1 MNKIFKVIWN
11 PATGSYTVASETA
24 KSRGKKSGRSKLLI
38 SALVA
43 GGMLSSFGVQA
54 QAGRDNG
61 QGVNYGQGTGTGWVA
76 IGEDAKANSFTDT
89 GGGSSTAVGYHSTAD
104 GRWSTALGAK
114 THSLGEA
121 SVALGINTT
130 SAGERSLAIGASA
143 TSTGGFS
150 IALGR
155 YANSVGE
162 FSIAQGDHAE
172 TGADDAIAFGRESKA
187 LGIMSIALGATANAS
202 KEYAMALGASSA
214 ASAANAIAVGRNSAA
229 AGVDSLAFGRL
240 SAANAANA
248 IAMGAESKAAENA
261 TAVGTN
267 AEANGLNSI
276 ALGSGSIAD
285 VDNTI
290 ALGNQS
296 QAVAA
301 GAIAIGQG
309 NKADGA
315 NAIALG
321 NGSITGGVNAI
332 ALGQGSYAGLENG
345 TAIGAQASAQGKNSV
360 ALGAGSV
367 ATDADTV
374 SVGNTTAQRQI
385 VNMAA
390 GDISTTSTDAINGS
404 QLYAISKSVADNLGG
419 GATVNAQG
427 VVTSPNYRLKSGIFG
442 TVGDALTGLDNNTLQ
457 WDSLKKAY
465 SAAHGTDTTSTIT
478 NVKDGAIS
486 DTSKDA
492 VNGSQLKTTNDNVAT
507 NTANIT
513 TNTNSINTLTD
524 SVGDLKDD
532 ALLWNGTA
540 FSAAHGTEATSKIT
554 NVKDGDLTAGSTD
567 AVNGSQLK
575 TTNDN
580 VATNTTN
587 ITNLTDSV
595 GDLKDDAL
603 LWNGTAFSAA
613 HGTDATSKITNV
625 KDGDLTAG
633 STDAVNGSQLKTT
646 NDAVAANTTNIA
658 TNTTNITNLT
668 DAVDSLG
675 DDSLLWNATAGAF
688 SAAHGT
694 DATSKITNV
703 TAGDLTAGSTDAV
716 NGSQLKTT
724 NDAVAANTTNIATNT
739 TNITNLTDAVD
750 SLGDDSLL
758 WNATAG
764 AFSAA
769 HGTDATSKITNV
781 KDGDLT
787 AGSTDAVNGSQLK
800 TTNDAVAANTT
811 NIATNTTNIT
821 NLTDAVDSLGDDS
834 LLWNATAGAFSAAH
848 GTDATSKITNVKDGD
863 LTAGSTDAVNG
874 SQLKTTNDAVAANTT
889 NIATNTTNI
898 TNLTDAVDSLG
909 DDSLLWNAT
918 AGAFSA
924 KHGTN
929 GTDSKI
935 TNLLAGTVSSD
946 STDAINGSQLYGL
959 ADSFTSY
966 LGGGADIS
974 DAGVLTGPTYT
985 IGGTDYNN
993 VGDALAAINTS
1004 FSTSLGD
1011 ALLWDATAKGGD
1023 GAFSAGRGKD
1033 NTASIITNVAD
1044 GAISSTSSDAINGSQ
1059 LYDTS
1064 KYIADTLGGDAEVNA
1079 DGTITAPTYAIAGGS
1094 YSNVGD
1100 ALEAIDTTLDDALLW
1115 DATANGGNGAFSA
1128 GRGVDKTASVITNV
1142 ADGAIS
1148 STSSDAINGSQLYTT
1163 NKYIADALGGD
1174 AEVNAD
1180 GSITAPSYTIANAE
1194 YNNVGDAL
1202 DALDDNALLWDAT
1215 ANDGA
1220 GAYNASHDGKASIIT
1235 NVADG
1240 NIGEGSTDA
1249 INGSQLFN
1257 TNMLIQQNSEII
1269 NQLAGNT
1276 SETYIEDN
1284 GAGINYVRT
1293 NDNGLA
1299 FNDASASGIGAT
1311 AVGYNAVASGES
1323 SVAIGQG
1330 SSSTVDTGIALGSS
1344 SVSSRVIVKG
1354 SRDTSVSEE
1363 GVVIGYDTTDGEL
1376 LGALSIGDDGKYRQI
1391 INVADG
1397 SEAHDAVTVRQLQN
1411 AIGAVATTPTKY
1423 FHANSTEE
1431 DSLAVGEDSL
1441 AMGAKTIVNSNA
1453 GIGIGYGAY
1462 VDANALNGIAIG
1474 SNARA
1479 NHANSIAMG
1488 NGSQTT
1494 RGAQTGYTAY
1504 NMDAPQNSVGEFSVG
1519 SEDGQRQIT
1528 NVAAGS
1534 ADTDAVNVGQLKV
1547 TDAQVSQNTQSITN
1561 LNNQVTNLDTRVT
1574 NIENG
1579 IGDIVTTGSTKY
1591 FKTNT
1596 DGVDANAQGKDSV
1609 AIGSGSIAAA
1619 DNSVALGTGSVANEE
1634 NTISVGSST
1643 NQRRITNVAAG
1654 VNATDAVNVSQLKS
1668 SEAGGVRYDTKA
1680 DGSIDYSNIT
1690 LGGGNGG
1697 TTRISNVSA
1706 GVNNNDAVN
1715 YAQLKQSVQ
1724 ETKQYT
1730 DQRMV
1735 EMDNKLSKTESKLS
1749 GGIASAMAMTGLPQ
1763 AYTPGASM
1771 ASIGGGTYNGESAV
1785 ALGVSMVSANG
1796 RWVYKLQGSTNSQGE
1811 YSAALGA
1818 GIQW

>member
-43 GGMLSSFGVQA
+43 GGLLSSFSVWA
-54 QAGRDNG
+54 NAGNDDG
-61 QGVNYGQGTGTGWVA
+61 QGIGTGTGWVA
-76 IGEDAKANSFTDT
+76 IGESAKATAYTDSN
-89 GGGSSTAVGYHSTAD
+89 GASTAVGYKSNAQ
-104 GRWSTALGAK
+104 GVWSSAIGALTSALGDSSMAFGVNAVS
-114 THSLGEA
+114 TGQRSIAMGASSSSLGEY
-121 SVALGINTT
+121 
-130 SAGERSLAIGASA
+130 
-143 TSTGGFS
+143 S

-155 YANSVGE
+155 YASSGGM
-162 FSIAQGDHAE
+162 FSLAQGDRSNAAGLNA
-172 TGADDAIAFGRESKA
+172 TAVGSNSNAAGAKAIALGNAAKA
-187 LGIMSIALGATANAS
+187 TEIMSIALGDTANAS
-202 KEYAMALGASSA
+202 KEYSMALGVSSA

-229 AGVDSLAFGRL
+229 AGVDSLALGRL
-240 SAANAANA
+240 SVASAANA
-248 IAMGAESKAAENA
+248 IAMGAESEAAENA
-261 TAVGTN
+261 TAIGNN
-267 AEANGLNSI
+267 AHAKGVNSI
-276 ALGSGSIAD
+276 AMGSGSIAD
-285 VDNTI
+285 KVNTI
-290 ALGNQS
+290 ALGNGSQS
-296 QAVAA
+296 LADN
-301 GAIAIGQG
+301 AIAIGQG
-309 NKADGA
+309 NKANGTD
-315 NAIALG
+315 AIALG
-321 NGSITGGVNAI
+321 NASLSSGLNSI
-332 ALGQGSYAGLENG
+332 ALGKTSVVTGDNSLALGSNTNANG
-345 TAIGAQASAQGKNSV
+345 INSV
-360 ALGAGSV
+360 ALGADSI
-367 ATDADTV
+367 ADQDNSV
-374 SVGNTTAQRQI
+374 SVGSSSLQRKI
-385 VNMAA
+385 VNVKNGAIKA
-390 GDISTTSTDAINGS
+390 DSHDAINGS
-404 QLYAISKSVADNLGG
+404 QLYAISDSIAKRLGG
-419 GATVNAQG
+419 GSSVNPDDGTVNAP
-427 VVTSPNYRLKSGIFG
+427 TYNLKNGNKNN
-442 TVGDALTGLDNNTLQ
+442 VGSALTVLDENTLQ
-457 WDSLKKAY
+457 WDQIKGKY
-465 SAAHGTDTTSTIT
+465 SAVHGSSTTSVITDVANGTIS
-478 NVKDGAIS
+478 AA
-486 DTSKDA
+486 SKDA
-492 VNGSQLKTTNDNVAT
+492 VNGSQLY
-507 NTANIT
+507 
-513 TNTNSINTLTD
+513 
-524 SVGDLKDD
+524 DLQQD

-554 NVKDGDLTAGSTD
+554 NVTAGNLTASSTD

-580 VATNTTN
+580 VTT
-587 ITNLTDSV
+587 
-595 GDLKDDAL
+595 
-603 LWNGTAFSAA
+603 
-613 HGTDATSKITNV
+613 
-625 KDGDLTAG
+625 
-633 STDAVNGSQLKTT
+633 
-646 NDAVAANTTNIA
+646 NTTNIA

-675 DDSLLWNATAGAF
+675 DDSLLWNKTAGAF

-703 TAGDLTAGSTDAV
+703 KAGDLTAGSTDAV

-724 NDAVAANTTNIATNT
+724 NDNVSTNTTNIATNT
-739 TNITNLTDAVD
+739 TNITNLTDSVGD
-750 SLGDDSLL
+750 LKDDSLL
-758 WNATAG
+758 WNKAAG

-769 HGTDATSKITNV
+769 HGTEAT
-781 KDGDLT
+781 
-787 AGSTDAVNGSQLK
+787 
-800 TTNDAVAANTT
+800 
-811 NIATNTTNIT
+811 
-821 NLTDAVDSLGDDS
+821 
-834 LLWNATAGAFSAAH
+834 
-848 GTDATSKITNVKDGD
+848 
-863 LTAGSTDAVNG
+863 
-874 SQLKTTNDAVAANTT
+874 
-889 NIATNTTNI
+889 
-898 TNLTDAVDSLG
+898 
-909 DDSLLWNAT
+909 
-918 AGAFSA
+918 
-924 KHGTN
+924 
-929 GTDSKI
+929 SKI
-935 TNLLAGTVSSD
+935 TNLLAGKISSN
-946 STDAINGSQLYGL
+946 STDAINGSQLYGV

-974 DAGVLTGPTYT
+974 DTGVLSGPTYT
-985 IGGTDYNN
+985 IGGTDYTN

-1011 ALLWDATAKGGD
+1011 ALLWDATAGK
-1023 GAFSAGRGKD
+1023 FSAKHGI
-1033 NTASIITNVAD
+1033 NNAPSVITDVAN
-1044 GAISSTSSDAINGSQ
+1044 GAVSSTSSDAINGSQ
-1059 LYDTS
+1059 LYGVSD
-1064 KYIADTLGGDAEVNA
+1064 YIADALGGNAVVNT
-1079 DGTITAPTYAIAGGS
+1079 DGSITTPTYAIAGGS
-1094 YSNVGD
+1094 YNNVGD

-1115 DATANGGNGAFSA
+1115 DTTANGGNGAFSA
-1128 GRGVDKTASVITNV
+1128 AHGKDKTASVITNV
-1142 ADGAIS
+1142 ANGAVS
-1148 STSSDAINGSQLYTT
+1148 ATSSDAINGSQLYST

-1180 GSITAPSYTIANAE
+1180 GTITAPTYTIANTD
-1194 YNNVGDAL
+1194 YNNVGEAL
-1202 DALDDNALLWDAT
+1202 DALDNNALLWDE
-1215 ANDGA
+1215 DA
-1220 GAYNASHDGKASIIT
+1220 GAYNASHDGNASKIT
-1235 NVADG
+1235 NVAAGDLSTT
-1240 NIGEGSTDA
+1240 STDA
-1249 INGSQLFN
+1249 VNGSQLN
-1257 TNMLIQQNSEII
+1257 ATNILVTQNSQMI

-1276 SETYIEDN
+1276 SETYIEEN

-1293 NDNGLA
+1293 NDTGLT
-1299 FNDASASGIGAT
+1299 FTDASAAGIGST
-1311 AVGYNAVASGES
+1311 AVGYNTVAKGDSSVAMGYNSFAKGDS

-1330 SSSTVDTGIALGSS
+1330 SYSGVDTGIALGSS

-1354 SRDTSVSEE
+1354 SRNTSVSEE

-1423 FHANSTEE
+1423 YHANSTAE

-1441 AMGAKTIVNSNA
+1441 AMGAKTIVNGNA
-1453 GIGIGYGAY
+1453 GIGIGLNTLVLA
-1462 VDANALNGIAIG
+1462 DAINGIAIG

-1479 NHANSIAMG
+1479 NHADSIAMG

-1494 RGAQTGYTAY
+1494 RGAQTNYTAY

-1561 LNNQVTNLDTRVT
+1561 LNTQVTNLDTRVT

-1596 DGVDANAQGKDSV
+1596 DGADAKAQGKDSV

-1619 DNSVALGTGSVANEE
+1619 DNSVALGTGSVADEE

-1690 LGGGNGG
+1690 LGGGNSG

>member
-43 GGMLSSFGVQA
+43 GGLLSSFSVWA
-54 QAGRDNG
+54 NAGNDDG
-61 QGVNYGQGTGTGWVA
+61 QGIGTGTGWVA
-76 IGEDAKANSFTDT
+76 IGESAKATAYTDSN
-89 GGGSSTAVGYHSTAD
+89 GASTAVGYKSNAQ
-104 GRWSTALGAK
+104 GVWSSAIGALTSALGDSSMAFGVNAVS
-114 THSLGEA
+114 TGQRSIAMGASSSSLGEY
-121 SVALGINTT
+121 
-130 SAGERSLAIGASA
+130 
-143 TSTGGFS
+143 S

-155 YANSVGE
+155 YASSGGM
-162 FSIAQGDHAE
+162 FSLAQGDRSNAAGLNA
-172 TGADDAIAFGRESKA
+172 TAVGSNSNAAGAKAIALGNAAKA
-187 LGIMSIALGATANAS
+187 TEIMSIALGDTANAS
-202 KEYAMALGASSA
+202 KEYSMALGVSSA

-229 AGVDSLAFGRL
+229 AGVDSLALGRL
-240 SAANAANA
+240 SVASAANA
-248 IAMGAESKAAENA
+248 IAMGAESEAAENA
-261 TAVGTN
+261 TAIGNN
-267 AEANGLNSI
+267 AHAKGVNSI
-276 ALGSGSIAD
+276 AMGSGSIAD
-285 VDNTI
+285 KVNTI
-290 ALGNQS
+290 ALGNGSQS
-296 QAVAA
+296 LADN
-301 GAIAIGQG
+301 AIAIGQG
-309 NKADGA
+309 NKANGTD
-315 NAIALG
+315 AIALG
-321 NGSITGGVNAI
+321 NASLSSGLNSI
-332 ALGQGSYAGLENG
+332 ALGKTSVVTGDNSLALGSNTNANG
-345 TAIGAQASAQGKNSV
+345 INSV
-360 ALGAGSV
+360 ALGADSI
-367 ATDADTV
+367 ADQDNSV
-374 SVGNTTAQRQI
+374 SVGSSSLQRKI
-385 VNMAA
+385 VNVKNGAIKA
-390 GDISTTSTDAINGS
+390 DSHDAINGS
-404 QLYAISKSVADNLGG
+404 QLYAISDSIAKRLGG
-419 GATVNAQG
+419 GSSVNPDDGTVNAP
-427 VVTSPNYRLKSGIFG
+427 TYNLKNGNKNN
-442 TVGDALTGLDNNTLQ
+442 VGSALTVLDENTLQ
-457 WDSLKKAY
+457 WDQIKGKY
-465 SAAHGTDTTSTIT
+465 SAVHGSSTTSVITDVANGTIS
-478 NVKDGAIS
+478 AA
-486 DTSKDA
+486 SKDA
-492 VNGSQLKTTNDNVAT
+492 VNGSQLY
-507 NTANIT
+507 
-513 TNTNSINTLTD
+513 
-524 SVGDLKDD
+524 DLQQD

-554 NVKDGDLTAGSTD
+554 NVTAGNLTASSTDAVNGSQLKTTNDNVTTNTTNIATNTTNITNLTDAVNGLGDDSLLWNKTAGAFSAAHGTDATSKITNVKAGDLTAGSTD

-580 VATNTTN
+580 VTT
-587 ITNLTDSV
+587 
-595 GDLKDDAL
+595 
-603 LWNGTAFSAA
+603 
-613 HGTDATSKITNV
+613 
-625 KDGDLTAG
+625 
-633 STDAVNGSQLKTT
+633 
-646 NDAVAANTTNIA
+646 NTTNIA

-675 DDSLLWNATAGAF
+675 DDSLLWNKTAGAF

-703 TAGDLTAGSTDAV
+703 KAGDLTAGSTDAV

-724 NDAVAANTTNIATNT
+724 NDNVSTNTTNIATNT
-739 TNITNLTDAVD
+739 TNITNLTDSVGD
-750 SLGDDSLL
+750 LKDDSLL
-758 WNATAG
+758 WNKAAG

-769 HGTDATSKITNV
+769 HGTEAT
-781 KDGDLT
+781 
-787 AGSTDAVNGSQLK
+787 
-800 TTNDAVAANTT
+800 
-811 NIATNTTNIT
+811 
-821 NLTDAVDSLGDDS
+821 
-834 LLWNATAGAFSAAH
+834 
-848 GTDATSKITNVKDGD
+848 
-863 LTAGSTDAVNG
+863 
-874 SQLKTTNDAVAANTT
+874 
-889 NIATNTTNI
+889 
-898 TNLTDAVDSLG
+898 
-909 DDSLLWNAT
+909 
-918 AGAFSA
+918 
-924 KHGTN
+924 
-929 GTDSKI
+929 SKI
-935 TNLLAGTVSSD
+935 TNLLAGKISSN
-946 STDAINGSQLYGL
+946 STDAINGSQLYGV

-974 DAGVLTGPTYT
+974 DTGVLSGPTYT
-985 IGGTDYNN
+985 IGGTDYTN

-1011 ALLWDATAKGGD
+1011 ALLWDATAGK
-1023 GAFSAGRGKD
+1023 FSAKHGI
-1033 NTASIITNVAD
+1033 NNAPSVITDVAN
-1044 GAISSTSSDAINGSQ
+1044 GAVSSTSSDAINGSQ
-1059 LYDTS
+1059 LYGVSD
-1064 KYIADTLGGDAEVNA
+1064 YIADALGGNAVVNT
-1079 DGTITAPTYAIAGGS
+1079 DGSITTPTYAIAGGS
-1094 YSNVGD
+1094 YNNVGD

-1115 DATANGGNGAFSA
+1115 DTTANGGNGAFSA
-1128 GRGVDKTASVITNV
+1128 AHGKDKTASVITNV
-1142 ADGAIS
+1142 ANGAVS
-1148 STSSDAINGSQLYTT
+1148 ATSSDAINGSQLYST

-1180 GSITAPSYTIANAE
+1180 GTITAPTYTIANTD
-1194 YNNVGDAL
+1194 YNNVGEAL
-1202 DALDDNALLWDAT
+1202 DALDNNALLWDE
-1215 ANDGA
+1215 DA
-1220 GAYNASHDGKASIIT
+1220 GAYNASHDGNASKIT
-1235 NVADG
+1235 NVAAGDLSTT
-1240 NIGEGSTDA
+1240 STDA
-1249 INGSQLFN
+1249 VNGSQLN
-1257 TNMLIQQNSEII
+1257 ATNILVTQNSQMI

-1311 AVGYNAVASGES
+1311 AVGYNAVASHAS
-1323 SVAIGQG
+1323 SVAIGQD
-1330 SSSTVDTGIALGSS
+1330 SISEVDTGIALGSS

-1354 SRDTSVSEE
+1354 TRNTSVSEE

-1423 FHANSTEE
+1423 YHANSTAE

-1441 AMGAKTIVNSNA
+1441 AMGAKTIVNGNA
-1453 GIGIGYGAY
+1453 GIGIGLNTLVLA
-1462 VDANALNGIAIG
+1462 DAINGIAIG

-1479 NHANSIAMG
+1479 NHADSIAMG

-1494 RGAQTGYTAY
+1494 RGAQTNYTAY

-1561 LNNQVTNLDTRVT
+1561 LNTQVTNLDTRVT

-1596 DGVDANAQGKDSV
+1596 DGADANAQGKDSV

-1619 DNSVALGTGSVANEE
+1619 DNSVALGTGSVADEE